1 MAGQLSQELALPSHF
16 EAASQLVTEDMVA
29 ESITSGPDPER
40 HVEAIEKYIE
50 AGYDEIYIA
59 QVGDDQEGFLNFFAK
74 ELRPRLPS

>member
-1 MAGQLSQELALPSHF
+1 VAGQLNQELATPSHF
-16 EAASQLVTEDMVA
+16 EAAAQLVTEDLVA

-40 HVEAIEKYIE
+40 HVEAIQKYVE

-59 QVGDDQEGFLNFFAK
+59 QVGDDQEGFLDFFAA